1 MPVSTRRCAP
11 MASIPSGFLIWV
23 RVYNL
28 MAFSNPEVY
37 ISDLAEPICRRFQA
51 EPTSYD
57 LAISSCIVLYHFAD
71 VVAYVRGAKAPK
83 VADEI
88 AEQIP
93 TFHTVRAIANAGKH
107 VELRRHP
114 KSELVGLRAEH
125 LIRGKGA
132 AFSDG
137 TYYSD
142 GSTHS
147 DARETVVVETPDG
160 KKHDVLHVCLSVLD
174 ALKKHRDF
182 FQV

>member
-1 MPVSTRRCAP
+1 
-11 MASIPSGFLIWV
+11 
-23 RVYNL
+23 

-37 ISDLAEPICRRFQA
+37 INELARPLCRRFQA
-51 EPTSYD
+51 EPTSYE
-57 LAISSCIVLYHFAD
+57 LAISSCIILYHFAD
-71 VVAYVRGAKAPK
+71 VVAHVRSGKPHE

-88 AEQIP
+88 AAKIP
-93 TFHTVRAIANAGKH
+93 AFHTIRAIANAGKH
-107 VELRRHP
+107 VELTRHP

-125 LIRGKGA
+125 LVRGKGA

-147 DARETVVVETPDG
+147 DALETVVVETPDG
-160 KKHDVLHVCLSVLD
+160 KTHDVLHVCVSVLE
-174 ALKKHRDF
+174 ALCGERDL